1 MVRCTGDVLFGSFPS
16 PSFVAGMEELAQWPT
31 ADLRYGTIVRAIVEE
46 HAITHRAPNKPLTEI
61 RCSTARDQDHGPHT

>member
-46 HAITHRAPNKPLTEI
+46 HAITPRA
-61 RCSTARDQDHGPHT
+61 